1 MSSPSEIS
9 LTITLDTRT
18 GDGINIKIP
27 YRPLPPSEAS
37 RRPSSVA
44 VNIAGVEVTVSP
56 VGRVFIG
63 NESQELVS
71 SLIEARPGSSTQT
84 TNVRSL
90 APTLPEIDM
99 WETCSEKSQRS
110 SNSIINRKKGSSRF
124 KESALFEEWSDIE
137 TTDCSEDEDEMMPV
151 SEKSLTVTGCGVEA
165 VAEQPS
171 ESAVVEETD
180 HLPSSADTTQIGDT
194 LKKDINEVTREL
206 TKKNITIVPVRSYS
220 LIQIYKVLFSTY
232 THIFNSCPSM
242 KKTRYAKR
250 RTYKKLLANLLSK
263 KT

>member
-1 MSSPSEIS
+1 
-9 LTITLDTRT
+9 
-18 GDGINIKIP
+18 
-27 YRPLPPSEAS
+27 
-37 RRPSSVA
+37 
-44 VNIAGVEVTVSP
+44 
-56 VGRVFIG
+56 
-63 NESQELVS
+63 
-71 SLIEARPGSSTQT
+71 
-84 TNVRSL
+84 
-90 APTLPEIDM
+90 
-99 WETCSEKSQRS
+99 
-110 SNSIINRKKGSSRF
+110 
-124 KESALFEEWSDIE
+124 
-137 TTDCSEDEDEMMPV
+137 MMPV
-151 SEKSLTVTGCGVEA
+151 AEKSLTVTGCGVEA